1 MDISKKRNIIGFV
14 GWFAVSL
21 VINLFAFVP
30 MVLREQKQK
39 RELGLK
45 ELEWDD
51 VLRYGIAILLGSGLQ
66 GVALQ
71 WMLGM

>member
-51 VLRYGIAILLGSGLQ
+51 VLRYGIAILLGSGVQ

>member
-21 VINLFAFVP
+21 VINLLAFVP

-51 VLRYGIAILLGSGLQ
+51 VLRYGIAILLGSCLQ

>member
-21 VINLFAFVP
+21 VINLLAFVP

>member
-14 GWFAVSL
+14 GWFVVSL